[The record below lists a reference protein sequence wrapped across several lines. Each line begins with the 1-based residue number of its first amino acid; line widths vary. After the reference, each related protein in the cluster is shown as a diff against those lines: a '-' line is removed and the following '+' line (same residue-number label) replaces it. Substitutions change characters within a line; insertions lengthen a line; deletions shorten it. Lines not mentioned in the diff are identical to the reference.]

1 MKLSQQ
7 LSYKLAFTGLLAVI
21 MTGCASNPYHT
32 NPYHTYDNT
41 KTGALVGAT
50 IGALAQSGGNREDI
64 AKGLAVGAA
73 AGAGA
78 GYAAD
83 RAGY

>member
-7 LSYKLAFTGLLAVI
+7 LSYKLAFTGLLAVV
-21 MTGCASNPYHT
+21 MTGCAS

>member
-1 MKLSQQ
+1 MKSSQQ
-7 LSYKLAFTGLLAVI
+7 LSYKLAFIGLLAVV
-21 MTGCASNPYHT
+21 MTGCASNPYQ
-32 NPYHTYDNT
+32 TYDNT